1 MKLPAFGTIK
11 TIVIGVVIST
21 LVGLAAL
28 VGIHYERN
36 TLLREVRLTGIEVT
50 RTDEFDEIRKKVIGQ
65 HPDSLNM
72 AELVVGAMNLPYV
85 DTVFIRLE
93 AAGALVFDVV
103 EYEAIGLIVDGN
115 SEALVAA
122 DGTVLP
128 LREKA
133 ISESLPLIYG
143 YSTSRKS
150 LQNEPGFE
158 DIAQFLTVSREHELS
173 WITISEV
180 TWNKEDGVV
189 ALSHENG
196 VKLLFGRDHF
206 EESILKWIAFYKEVI
221 LHKGIDAFHTIDLR
235 FRGQIVTR
243 EATT

>member
-1 MKLPAFGTIK
+1 MKAPAFGTIK

-50 RTDEFDEIRKKVIGQ
+50 RTDEFDEIRKKVIGL

-103 EYEAIGLIVDGN
+103 EYKAIGLLVDGN
-115 SEALVAA
+115 SEALVAE

-128 LREKA
+128 LREEA

-158 DIAQFLTVSREHELS
+158 NIAQFLTVSRTHELS

-180 TWNKEDGVV
+180 TWNKGDGVV

-196 VKLLFGRDHF
+196 VKLLFGSNHF

-221 LHKGIDAFHTIDLR
+221 LHKGIDVFHTIDLR

>member
-1 MKLPAFGTIK
+1 MKVPSLKPIK
-11 TIVIGVVIST
+11 AIVIGVIIST

-36 TLLREVRLTGIEVT
+36 TLLREVRISGIEIT
-50 RTDEFDEIRKKVIGQ
+50 TNDEFDKIREVVIGQ
-65 HPDSLNM
+65 HLDSLNL
-72 AELVVGAMNLPYV
+72 AELVLNAMALPYV
-85 DTVFIRLE
+85 DTAFIRLE

-103 EYEAIGLIVDGN
+103 EYEAIGLLVDGN
-115 SEALVAA
+115 SEALVAE
-122 DGTVLP
+122 DGTVMP
-128 LREKA
+128 LREEA

-143 YSTSRKS
+143 YSTTRKS
-150 LQNEPGFE
+150 LHGEPGFE
-158 DIAQFLTVSREHELS
+158 EITQFLTASRAHELS

-196 VKLLFGRDHF
+196 VKLLFGSEHF
-206 EESILKWIAFYKEVI
+206 EESIQKWIAFYKEVI